1 MYKNQQTTDYFF
13 SCVYDYLAIIDG
25 DSTDSPALLVTC
37 GAHYVGG
44 GVTTQVSNKPK
55 KTYCL

>member
-1 MYKNQQTTDYFF
+1 MLFFENGQIKPTNDYF
-13 SCVYDYLAIIDG
+13 SRCVYDYLAIIDG

-44 GVTTQVSNKPK
+44 GVTTQVR
-55 KTYCL
+55 Y